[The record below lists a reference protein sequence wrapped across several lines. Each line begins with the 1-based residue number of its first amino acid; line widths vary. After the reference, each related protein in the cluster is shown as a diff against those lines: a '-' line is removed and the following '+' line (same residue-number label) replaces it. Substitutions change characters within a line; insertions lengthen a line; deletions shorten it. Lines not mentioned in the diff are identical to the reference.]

1 VHSTR
6 QDANLAALQ
15 AGAGLPGHILDV
27 VVLTSDP
34 GLLATLHQSA
44 GPEHA
49 IWHAPSADT
58 AVDLLVGGRCSIL
71 VADLGALRGDAA
83 ALLDRLHAQ
92 FPELILMATGR
103 REEEHSVAML
113 VSDQRIYRFLHKP
126 VSPAR
131 ANLFLSAAS
140 RRYNELRNAVP
151 IDLITGKH
159 IVPRSKTPAIVISLV
174 VLLSLAAGG
183 AFWWQS
189 RKEPVA
195 VAPPPRAVGSLTP
208 DEQIADFLARGE
220 MALATDR
227 LVDPRGNNAVEYY
240 RSVLALQP
248 DNPGAHTGLER
259 VGMKMESR
267 VLEALQE
274 RDAAR
279 GATALATLQHA
290 VPEYPRLDELRA
302 ELLALSRSSRS
313 PISVASPAEPVKR
326 PPARTSAPAS
336 TPGAKAATTQ
346 TAPTPTPSVDAP
358 APGAAALTVTAPAA
372 AATAAAAAGS
382 DPTPSEL
389 DNVARLRGRGI
400 LLEPPVNNAYE
411 QLLALR
417 AKYPYSIGVR
427 TEQQQLAS
435 TFLDRTRTAL
445 AASDVAT
452 ASAFL
457 SRVDNL
463 VPNMAATKSLQT
475 QLATLQQRSQFN
487 SNIVQA
493 KTLKRVR
500 EVPPVYPR
508 DAERQ
513 KLSGWVDVEF
523 TVAPDGST
531 QDLVVRGAEPQ
542 RTFDQA
548 AIDAVKRWRFE
559 PIMRDGTAVAQRAAL
574 RIRFELK

>member
-1 VHSTR
+1 
-6 QDANLAALQ
+6 
-15 AGAGLPGHILDV
+15 
-27 VVLTSDP
+27 
-34 GLLATLHQSA
+34 
-44 GPEHA
+44 
-49 IWHAPSADT
+49 
-58 AVDLLVGGRCSIL
+58 
-71 VADLGALRGDAA
+71 
-83 ALLDRLHAQ
+83 
-92 FPELILMATGR
+92 
-103 REEEHSVAML
+103 
-113 VSDQRIYRFLHKP
+113 
-126 VSPAR
+126 
-131 ANLFLSAAS
+131 
-140 RRYNELRNAVP
+140 
-151 IDLITGKH
+151 
-159 IVPRSKTPAIVISLV
+159 V

-259 VGMKMESR
+259 VGMKMEAR

-290 VPEYPRLDELRA
+290 VPEYPRLDQLRA

-313 PISVASPAEPVKR
+313 PISVAPPPEPVKR
-326 PPARTSAPAS
+326 PPVRTSAPAS

-475 QLATLQQRSQFN
+475 QLATLQQQSQFN